1 VDSLNLAIENLTSP
15 PVIAFALG
23 ALAVVVR
30 SDLRLP
36 DPIHT
41 WLATYLLLAI
51 GIKGGH
57 ALRVADPADLVW
69 PAVATVAVGL
79 LIPVVVFPVARR
91 LLGVSVA
98 DAGSIAAHYG
108 SVSVVTFT
116 AALVFAREAGFDPE
130 GYLATL
136 VALLEI
142 PGIVVA
148 LLLATA
154 AGQGT
159 SLRAAVREVCTGRS
173 VLLLVGGLVMGL
185 VASDNAYARVEP
197 FFVGLFTGLL
207 VLFLLDLGATAA
219 ERLREHR
226 SLTLPVVAFGIV
238 TPLVLGLAGV
248 AVGTAAGLSPGGAAV
263 FGAMTASASYIAA
276 PAAVRVAL
284 PTADGALSIGLAL
297 GVTFPFN
304 LAIGIPVYLEVARAL
319 A

>member
-1 VDSLNLAIENLTSP
+1 MDSLNLAIENLTSP
-15 PVIAFALG
+15 PVVAFALG
-23 ALAVVVR
+23 ALAVAIR

-36 DPIHT
+36 DPIQT

-51 GIKGGH
+51 GIRGGH
-57 ALRVADPADLVW
+57 ELRAADPADLLW
-69 PAVATVAVGL
+69 PAVATLAFGIVVPL
-79 LIPVVVFPVARR
+79 VVFPAARR
-91 LLGVSVA
+91 LLRVSVP
-98 DAGSIAAHYG
+98 DAGSLAAHYG

-116 AALVFAREAGFDPE
+116 TALVFVREAGFAAE
-130 GYLATL
+130 GFVATL

-148 LLLATA
+148 LLLAVA
-154 AGQGT
+154 AGEGT

-173 VLLLVGGLVMGL
+173 VLLLVGGLVMGA
-185 VASDNAYARVEP
+185 VASDAAYVRVEP

-207 VLFLLDLGATAA
+207 VLFLLDLGANAA

-226 SLTLPVVAFGIV
+226 SLTLPAVAFGLV

-248 AVGTAAGLSPGGAAV
+248 AVGTLAGLSPGGAAV

-304 LAIGIPVYLEVARAL
+304 LAIGIPLYLELARTIG
-319 A
+319 

>member
-1 VDSLNLAIENLTSP
+1 MDSLQLAIENLTSP
-15 PVIAFALG
+15 PVVAFALG
-23 ALAVVVR
+23 ALAVMVR

-51 GIKGGH
+51 GLKGGH
-57 ALRVADPADLVW
+57 ALRSADPADLVW
-69 PAVATVAVGL
+69 PAVATLAVGI
-79 LIPVVVFPVARR
+79 LIPLVVFPAARR
-91 LLGVSVA
+91 LLRVPVV
-98 DAGSIAAHYG
+98 DAGSLAAHYG

-116 AALVFAREAGFDPE
+116 AAIVFVREAGFAPE

-142 PGIVVA
+142 PGIIVA
-148 LLLATA
+148 LLLAVA
-154 AGQGT
+154 AGEGT

-173 VLLLVGGLVMGL
+173 VLLLVGGLVMGA
-185 VASDNAYARVEP
+185 VASDAAFVRVEP

-219 ERLREHR
+219 SRLREHR
-226 SLTLPVVAFGIV
+226 SLTPPVVAFGLV
-238 TPLVLGLAGV
+238 TPLILGATGV
-248 AVGTAAGLSPGGAAV
+248 AVGTLAGLSPGGAAV

-284 PTADGALSIGLAL
+284 PSADGALSIGLSL

-304 LAIGIPVYLEVARAL
+304 LAIGIPLYLELARAIG
-319 A
+319 